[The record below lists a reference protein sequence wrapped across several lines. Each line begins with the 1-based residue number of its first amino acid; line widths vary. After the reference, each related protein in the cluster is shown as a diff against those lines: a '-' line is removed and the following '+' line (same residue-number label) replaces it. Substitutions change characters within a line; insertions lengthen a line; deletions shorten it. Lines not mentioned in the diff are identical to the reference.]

1 MLAFLCDNSERSFYS
16 VELSDDAGLSRGGVN
31 QALHT
36 LAEAGLVEAEDRGRM
51 RFYRANL
58 VADARVR
65 AFKALLDAA
74 AAVGSR
80 S

>member
-1 MLAFLCDNSERSFYS
+1 
-16 VELSDDAGLSRGGVN
+16 LSRGGVN

-36 LAEAGLVEAEDRGRM
+36 LAEVGLVEAEDRGPK

-58 VADARVR
+58 ADARVR
-65 AFKALLDAA
+65 AFEALLDAA
-74 AAVGSR
+74 AAGSNR